1 MSEFEKQNEDVFEIV
16 RNNRNIHPNGQPLR
30 IVPENKLTEMVNR
43 SQAAE
48 RDLWNANKTI
58 EQLSTDLRAVRF
70 VQGMPIVGAFVVGI
84 ILGLIL

>member
-58 EQLSTDLRAVRF
+58 EQLRTDLRAVRM
-70 VQGMPIVGAFVVGI
+70 VQAMPIVGGLLLGL